1 MQNTILQRSQG
12 IGGLIITAVLWLATA
27 IAAFWEVLLIRNIA
41 VGLYL
46 RYAVT
51 NPNLP
56 QSLIDGQVGL
66 VGLIFVFVG
75 AIVAIAIA
83 IGGAEF
89 HYKNAG
95 QPKSWRLI
103 AYVFVFQI
111 VVFLLSTVV

>member
-1 MQNTILQRSQG
+1 MQNTILQRSQS
-12 IGGLIITAVLWLATA
+12 IGSLVVTAVLWLSSA
-27 IAAFWEVLLIRNIA
+27 IVAFWQVLLIRNIA

-51 NPNLP
+51 NPNLT
-56 QSLIDGQVGL
+56 QQLIDGQVGL

-95 QPKSWRLI
+95 NPKSWRLF
-103 AYVFVFQI
+103 AYVFAFQI
-111 VVFLLSTVV
+111 AVFLLFVIA